1 MGTRLQMLMKRA
13 TRLSMWRPAMFCVLT
28 MLATAAAAQVFECVD
43 ARGAKQYAQFCPP
56 GTVQQRQVVKEGA
69 AGAASPAGAVAPKS
83 IELQDAE
90 FRQRQFERQEAETKA
105 AQEKTQTEEAERNC
119 LEARAQLKFVLEG
132 QRMLRFDPVTGER
145 IQVGDEERA
154 DEAERQ
160 RKAISVWC
168 K

>member
-1 MGTRLQMLMKRA
+1 
-13 TRLSMWRPAMFCVLT
+13 MWRSILVCVLT
-28 MLATAAAAQVFECVD
+28 TLAPAAAAQVFECVD
-43 ARGAKQYAQFCPP
+43 ARGVKQYAQFCPP
-56 GTVQQRQVVKEGA
+56 GTVQQRQVVKEGD
-69 AGAASPAGAVAPKS
+69 AGAASPAGAGAAPKS
-83 IELQDAE
+83 IELQGAE
-90 FRQRQFERQEAETKA
+90 FRKRQYEREEAETKA
-105 AQEKTQTEEAERNC
+105 AQEKTQAEEAERNC

-145 IQVGDEERA
+145 IQFGDEERA